1 MSSEN
6 KECIICSESDSNTTV
21 VKCFYCTCTYCYSCI
36 FKLDPKICSQ
46 CRRLLSV
53 LDKSTQ
59 INFTDSF
66 NYHCFLTD
74 KDYQVMYSPKSDSNN
89 VLIKLNNTIIPFSDL
104 KARVLSHLSSTHEHR
119 YILEHCNIQGDF
131 KIDYIYYDTNQSR
144 FSYFFSR
151 FEYFEY
157 ILNGGRLKQAIEFT
171 VDIRTIYNKD
181 TGTHNIKEFAILTLP
196 TRTITCVTCSDARY
210 FNMAQFNRHCRSK
223 LHIAK
228 QNLASNQN
236 NGATISSTPDAH
248 SNSVEV

>member
-6 KECIICSESDSNTTV
+6 KECVICAESDSNTTV

-36 FKLDPKICSQ
+36 FKLEPKICSQ
-46 CRRLLSV
+46 CRRILSV

-59 INFTDSF
+59 INFNDSSF

-74 KDYQVMYSPKSDSNN
+74 KDYQVICSPKSDK
-89 VLIKLNNTIIPFSDL
+89 VIIKLNNTKVAYSDL
-104 KARVLSHLSSTHEHR
+104 KARVLSQLSSTHEHR

-131 KIDYIYYDTNQSR
+131 KIDYIYYDTDQSK

-151 FEYFEY
+151 FESFEY
-157 ILNGGRLKQAIEFT
+157 IINGGRLKQAIEFT
-171 VDIRTIYNKD
+171 IDIRTIYDKE
-181 TGTHNIKEFAILTLP
+181 TKTHNIKEFSILTLP
-196 TRTITCVTCSDARY
+196 SRTITCIACNDARY

-228 QNLASNQN
+228 QNAVT
-236 NGATISSTPDAH
+236 AITPPISSTPDAH